1 MEKKERTI
9 ALSNFTRNLNSL
21 NTMITN
27 SAQTSIVVEQFNK
40 FKGCWDKLEAAHDAF
55 ISVTDIDIETDK
67 DGLSYIDA
75 PNDKFNA
82 AVQYYSDFLKTANDN
97 EQLQSRANENA
108 TREAEVETR
117 KQLEATVK
125 DEEERVRLEHLK
137 EKFISTETGLSTSID
152 SFNRMI
158 VSVTNSLDDASVS
171 YKQKEWTRAEKE
183 FEKLRTELSKLAGI
197 DFRQDMTAINKTF
210 LDKADTPFI
219 ALQKLMIVQLKD
231 APVLQKPVETVAPP
245 KHSNTKQ
252 ESVGLPEFKGEEKG
266 KELSP
271 YLKYPVWR
279 KQWDVLIL
287 GYDEDWRSS
296 ILNQKL
302 DDAARNTFVG
312 YENDYNEAMKRLDK
326 FYGNTSKVV
335 ECVMKEVCSPR
346 EIVEGDYKG
355 LLAYTTILE
364 NNFNRLRSLNH
375 EHELS
380 NTMSMSSILRKF
392 PRTISEKWIEFLSG
406 LSSSE
411 ATRPF
416 PNFIAWLSSQRTI
429 WEGMVVV
436 DQKFNSKSSSSF
448 FGDGNSND
456 NNGSGGSGGGGPKCF
471 QCGEEGHKRYQCPK
485 SQKGEKKPPEEHLNI
500 KSFGVLSTRTIRRDV
515 VIR

>member
-1 MEKKERTI
+1 M
-9 ALSNFTRNLNSL
+9 
-21 NTMITN
+21 
-27 SAQTSIVVEQFNK
+27 
-40 FKGCWDKLEAAHDAF
+40 
-55 ISVTDIDIETDK
+55 
-67 DGLSYIDA
+67 
-75 PNDKFNA
+75 
-82 AVQYYSDFLKTANDN
+82 
-97 EQLQSRANENA
+97 
-108 TREAEVETR
+108 
-117 KQLEATVK
+117 K

-158 VSVTNSLDDASVS
+158 ASVTASLGDASVS

-210 LDKADTPFI
+210 LDKAETPFI

-231 APVLQKPVETVAPP
+231 APVLQTPVETVVPH

-279 KQWDVLIL
+279 KQWDVLIV

-312 YENDYNEAMKRLDK
+312 YENDYTEAMNRLDK
-326 FYGNTSKVV
+326 FYGNINKVV

-346 EIVEGDYKG
+346 EIAEGDYKG

-364 NNFNRLRSLNH
+364 NNLIDYDH
-375 EHELS
+375 E
-380 NTMSMSSILRKF
+380 TMNMSSQILC
-392 PRTISEKWIEFLSG
+392 
-406 LSSSE
+406 
-411 ATRPF
+411 
-416 PNFIAWLSSQRTI
+416 
-429 WEGMVVV
+429 
-436 DQKFNSKSSSSF
+436 
-448 FGDGNSND
+448 
-456 NNGSGGSGGGGPKCF
+456 KCLLF
-471 QCGEEGHKRYQCPK
+471 
-485 SQKGEKKPPEEHLNI
+485 
-500 KSFGVLSTRTIRRDV
+500 
-515 VIR
+515 